1 MYNWPKA
8 TKINNP
14 KAYGNRWTQFNI
26 LQTFYLP
33 QCSNKRA
40 VQYIVVRGGLQAFN
54 LRSKFQFCSPAHYL
68 KNSEG
73 RSLLKYKIKQ
83 IRLLSPCP

>member
-14 KAYGNRWTQFNI
+14 KAYGNRWTKFNI
-26 LQTFYLP
+26 ILQKLFLP

-40 VQYIVVRGGLQAFN
+40 VQYI
-54 LRSKFQFCSPAHYL
+54 
-68 KNSEG
+68 
-73 RSLLKYKIKQ
+73 
-83 IRLLSPCP
+83 

>member
-14 KAYGNRWTQFNI
+14 KAYGNRWTKFNI

-40 VQYIVVRGGLQAFN
+40 VQYI
-54 LRSKFQFCSPAHYL
+54 
-68 KNSEG
+68 
-73 RSLLKYKIKQ
+73 
-83 IRLLSPCP
+83 

>member
-8 TKINNP
+8 KKIKNP

-40 VQYIVVRGGLQAFN
+40 VQYIQ
-54 LRSKFQFCSPAHYL
+54 
-68 KNSEG
+68 
-73 RSLLKYKIKQ
+73 
-83 IRLLSPCP
+83 RLEEDFKPLI